1 MREKFTDGS
10 GRPSYARSMN
20 IHLRY
25 AGKSTTL
32 HSPYDRDEDII
43 RFLQD
48 KGYLPPV
55 KPEITLDRHPD
66 GVVIRPPAVF
76 G

>member
-1 MREKFTDGS
+1 MNQSFPFYHG
-10 GRPSYARSMN
+10 SMN

-32 HSPYDRDEDII
+32 ESPYDREEDII
-43 RFLQD
+43 RYLQD

-55 KPEITLDRHPD
+55 KPEIMVDRHPD

>member
-1 MREKFTDGS
+1 
-10 GRPSYARSMN
+10 MN

-25 AGKSTTL
+25 DGKSTNLQTNY
-32 HSPYDRDEDII
+32 HRDEDII
-43 RFLQD
+43 RDLQE
-48 KGYLPPV
+48 KGYLPRL
-55 KPEITLDRHPD
+55 KPELMIDRHPD

>member
-1 MREKFTDGS
+1 
-10 GRPSYARSMN
+10 MN

-25 AGKSTTL
+25 NGKSSTVTAPAG
-32 HSPYDRDEDII
+32 S
-43 RFLQD
+43 D
-48 KGYLPPV
+48 KELIDYLEQRGYLQRPDPSV
-55 KPEITLDRHPD
+55 ISARLWTESLMIDRHPD

>member
-1 MREKFTDGS
+1 
-10 GRPSYARSMN
+10 MN

-25 AGKSTTL
+25 DGKSTTL
-32 HSPYDRDEDII
+32 ESPYDSDEEIV

-48 KGYLPPV
+48 KGYLPRL
-55 KPEITLDRHPD
+55 KPEIMLDRHPD

>member
-1 MREKFTDGS
+1 
-10 GRPSYARSMN
+10 MN

-25 AGKSTTL
+25 DGKSTTL
-32 HSPYDRDEDII
+32 KSPYDSDEEIV
-43 RFLQD
+43 RYLQD
-48 KGYLPPV
+48 KGYLPQL
-55 KPEITLDRHPD
+55 KPEIILDRHPD

>member
-1 MREKFTDGS
+1 
-10 GRPSYARSMN
+10 MN

-25 AGKSTTL
+25 EGKSTTL
-32 HSPYDRDEDII
+32 QSNYQRDEDII
-43 RFLQD
+43 RDLQE
-48 KGYLPPV
+48 KGYLPAL
-55 KPEITLDRHPD
+55 KPQLMIDRHPD

>member
-1 MREKFTDGS
+1 
-10 GRPSYARSMN
+10 MN

-25 AGKSTTL
+25 DGKS
-32 HSPYDRDEDII
+32 SIIKSDYQGDEEII
-43 RFLQD
+43 RDLQTR
-48 KGYLPPV
+48 GYLPRL
-55 KPEITLDRHPD
+55 KPEVVIDRHPD

>member
-1 MREKFTDGS
+1 
-10 GRPSYARSMN
+10 MN

-32 HSPYDRDEDII
+32 QAPYDRDEDII
-43 RFLQD
+43 RYLQD
-48 KGYLPPV
+48 KGHLPSV
-55 KPEITLDRHPD
+55 KPEIMMDRHPD

>member
-1 MREKFTDGS
+1 
-10 GRPSYARSMN
+10 MN

-32 HSPYDRDEDII
+32 QSPYDRDEDII

-48 KGYLPPV
+48 KGHLPQV
-55 KPEITLDRHPD
+55 KPEIMLDRPPD